1 VVTNISEELVAS
13 MFRAVTERRH
23 NKKDNR
29 TNLSRRENL
38 IYNWNKLKG
47 LLVAKLTVSDTVY
60 GQ

>member
-1 VVTNISEELVAS
+1 
-13 MFRAVTERRH
+13 MFRSVTERRH

-47 LLVAKLTVSDTVY
+47 LFVAKLTVSDTVY